1 MYCMYSAHPPFLWE
15 KVVQQTTRQT
25 SSFSRKAGTN
35 FLSAKKS
42 PFHELCIRIEEKGKG
57 DIKKF
62 FLPLPLT
69 GRPTGFGETKC
80 RLHFPKIKSTFC
92 SQILH
97 RNIDSIERR
106 SSSSCSASTVAP
118 STAGVRSGSFDAVFH
133 LPVYAC

>member
-1 MYCMYSAHPPFLWE
+1 MNYASE
-15 KVVQQTTRQT
+15 N
-25 SSFSRKAGTN
+25 G
-35 FLSAKKS
+35 
-42 PFHELCIRIEEKGKG
+42 EKGKG

-106 SSSSCSASTVAP
+106 SSSSSSSSASTVAP